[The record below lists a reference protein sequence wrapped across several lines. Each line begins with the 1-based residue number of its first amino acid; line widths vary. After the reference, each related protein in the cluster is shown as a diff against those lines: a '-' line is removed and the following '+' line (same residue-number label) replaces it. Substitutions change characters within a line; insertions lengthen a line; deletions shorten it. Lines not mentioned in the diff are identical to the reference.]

1 MKIIINSCYG
11 GFGLSDKAM
20 KEIAKLDSQ
29 LGSLYNRD
37 NKLRTNPIVISVV
50 EKLGK
55 EANGMCAELEIIE
68 IPFENEDGW
77 YIDEYDGIETIR
89 ENHRSWS

>member
-11 GFGLSDKAM
+11 GFGLSNKAM
-20 KEIAKLDSQ
+20 KEIKKLNPE
-29 LGSLYNRD
+29 LGTLYSGD
-37 NKLRTNPIVISVV
+37 YKLRSNPIVISVV

-55 EANGMCAELEIIE
+55 EANGDCADLQIIE

-77 YIDEYDGIETIR
+77 HIDEYDGIETIH
-89 ENHRSWS
+89 ENHRTWS